1 MVAGLEAAVEVDEE
15 RVPGRVDHLKDPLL
29 AHKTAEKIH
38 HSAIILRAAKSE
50 FFLSSSV
57 ITSMAAVPLM
67 TTWGW
72 FQKEVNSP

>member
-15 RVPGRVDHLKDPLL
+15 RVPGRDDHLKDPLL
-29 AHKTAEKIH
+29 AHKTAEKNT
-38 HSAIILRAAKSE
+38 SLSYYPQSCKE

-72 FQKEVNSP
+72 LQKEVNSP